1 MVSYTRWRY
10 DYFMS
15 VSPVLQEFVTATDI
29 KIELTRMNT
38 FGDEVFHDVSV
49 EQSYY
54 YAISDI
60 AVGGR

>member
-1 MVSYTRWRY
+1 
-10 DYFMS
+10 MS